1 MRSDETHVKFRRGG
15 SACEWNSLEPDG
27 SRAVRIALMFLGSVD
42 MPKIIESRLDVACC
56 EGPSCNSYRSAVGHR
71 APGSM
76 FAGAS
81 AYCFR
86 SVRAFP
92 SAEPCARGNIL
103 SLEVIARQAC
113 AYSI

>member
-42 MPKIIESRLDVACC
+42 MPKTIESRLDVACC

-71 APGSM
+71 APGLVVRCP
-76 FAGAS
+76 FAG
-81 AYCFR
+81 CPLPPR
-86 SVRAFP
+86 R
-92 SAEPCARGNIL
+92 CM
-103 SLEVIARQAC
+103 SLP
-113 AYSI
+113 